1 MRRTLL
7 LAAVAGTL
15 AAAAIAQAPKPQA
28 PAAQTPAKQAPA
40 TQAPAAPAAATAP
53 TPAPQAT
60 PAAQP
65 SGGKPNLEQAQKT
78 ASEVCLACHGP
89 GGNSVVP
96 ANPSLAGQ
104 PAEYITLQLAHFK
117 SGVRVNPIM
126 QGMASTLDADQ
137 MKAIGVYYWQQKPK
151 PQAAKDAAL
160 VAAGQKLF
168 RGGDSATG
176 TPACSACH
184 LPSGA
189 GVAKNYPRLAGQH
202 ADYTYAQLKAFKSG
216 ERGADKGG
224 KDVNGTI
231 MATIAQRMTDAQMKA
246 VAEYASGLR

>member
-15 AAAAIAQAPKPQA
+15 ATAHAFAADTQAPTAQP
-28 PAAQTPAKQAPA
+28 PA
-40 TQAPAAPAAATAP
+40 APAAPAA
-53 TPAPQAT
+53 
-60 PAAQP
+60 
-65 SGGKPNLEQAQKT
+65 KPDLERAQKI

-89 GGNSVVP
+89 SGNSVVP

-117 SGVRVNPIM
+117 SGVRANAIM
-126 QGMASTLDADQ
+126 QGMAATLQPDE
-137 MKAIGVYYWQQKPK
+137 MKAIGIYYSMQKPK

-160 VAAGQKLF
+160 VAAGQKIF
-168 RGGDSATG
+168 RGGDTATG

-184 LPSGA
+184 LPNGA

-202 ADYTYAQLKAFKSG
+202 ADYTYTQLKAFKSG
-216 ERGADKGG
+216 ERGADKAG
-224 KDVNGTI
+224 KDANGMI
-231 MATIAQRMTDAQMKA
+231 MATIAQRLTDAQMKA
-246 VAEYASGLR
+246 LAEYTSGLR

>member
-15 AAAAIAQAPKPQA
+15 AAAAIAQVLAAQPPATPA
-28 PAAQTPAKQAPA
+28 PAAPAPAPAPSAQAPA
-40 TQAPAAPAAATAP
+40 TQV
-53 TPAPQAT
+53 
-60 PAAQP
+60 P
-65 SGGKPNLEQAQKT
+65 SGKPDLERAQKT

-117 SGVRVNPIM
+117 SGMRVNPIM
-126 QGMASTLDADQ
+126 QGIASTLDPDQ
-137 MKAIGVYYWQQKPK
+137 MKGLGVYYAQQKAK

-160 VAAGQKLF
+160 VATGQKLF
-168 RGGDSATG
+168 RGGDAATG

-184 LPSGA
+184 LPNGA

-202 ADYTYAQLKAFKSG
+202 ADYTYTQLKAFKSG
-216 ERGADKGG
+216 ERGADKEG
-224 KDVNGTI
+224 KDANGMI
-231 MATIAQRMTDAQMKA
+231 MSTIAQRMTDAQMKA
-246 VAEYASGLR
+246 VAEYTSGLR